1 MRITTKSKYGMR
13 MIVQIAAQPE
23 GKAAPLKAIARKLNI
38 SEKYLEQI
46 VIPLTKAGYLKSLR
60 GASGGYVMGMPAQQ
74 LTAQMVI
81 TALEGEDT
89 QRACIGEVPGGCPRV
104 NICSVIDLW
113 KQINKAILSVTENVT
128 IADLAEEY
136 QKKCEF
142 LDIIDSL
149 EAIQPEES
157 PCAR

>member
-1 MRITTKSKYGMR
+1 M
-13 MIVQIAAQPE
+13 
-23 GKAAPLKAIARKLNI
+23 
-38 SEKYLEQI
+38 
-46 VIPLTKAGYLKSLR
+46 
-60 GASGGYVMGMPAQQ
+60 
-74 LTAQMVI
+74 
-81 TALEGEDT
+81 
-89 QRACIGEVPGGCPRV
+89 